1 MNALSPTLSP
11 LERKQAADR
20 LWKIIG
26 MIDQGATP
34 SAIREAVKH
43 TVQEIE
49 PWLAEYSKDRP
60 VNLEHAA

>member
-1 MNALSPTLSP
+1 MPDALSATLSP
-11 LERKQAADR
+11 PERKATADR

-26 MIDQGATP
+26 MIDRGATP

-60 VNLEHAA
+60 VNLEAA